1 MKFLE
6 DMLEKQ
12 YGIEIAQKIIEGY
25 LAKRKTTLRINT
37 IKTSV
42 KQDNNQ
48 EEAKKEENLNTE
60 GNNNQEQTNSS
71 NEEESKQ
78 KLDAKKIEY
87 EEVKWSKEA
96 IIIKNEDEK
105 AIQEMD
111 IYTNGEI
118 YMQSLSSML
127 PPIILEPKE
136 GTDILDMA
144 AAPGGKTTQIAALTN
159 NKAHITACEKNKI
172 RAERLKYNIDKQ
184 GASCVFIM
192 QKDARFID
200 DFFSFDQILLDA
212 PCSGSGT
219 LDFNDNNIEKYF
231 SKQLIDR
238 SSSVQ
243 KTLLSK
249 AIKLL
254 KPGHEMVYSTC
265 SILSCENEDI
275 VAHSIKNENV
285 EIVPIHFEGMEELPL
300 LPTKI
305 HGTLCVCPTDLY
317 EGFFVAKIRKK

>member
-6 DMLEKQ
+6 EKLEKQ
-12 YGIEIAQKIIEGY
+12 YGTKITKEIIEGY
-25 LAKRKTTLRINT
+25 QTKRKTTLRINT
-37 IKTSV
+37 IKS
-42 KQDNNQ
+42 NI
-48 EEAKKEENLNTE
+48 EEIKKELEKE
-60 GNNNQEQTNSS
+60 
-71 NEEESKQ
+71 
-78 KLDAKKIEY
+78 KIEY
-87 EEVKWSKEA
+87 ETIEWSKEA
-96 IIIKNEDEK
+96 LIIKNADEK
-105 AIQEMD
+105 TIQEM
-111 IYTNGEI
+111 EI
-118 YMQSLSSML
+118 YKNGKIYLQSLSSML

-172 RAERLKYNIDKQ
+172 RAERLKYNVDKQ
-184 GASCVFIM
+184 GATCVFIM
-192 QKDARFID
+192 PKDSRFID

-219 LDFNDNNIEKYF
+219 LDYNDANIEKYF
-231 SKQLIDR
+231 TEQLIER
-238 SSSVQ
+238 SSKTQ

-265 SILSCENEDI
+265 SILDCENED
-275 VAHSIKNENV
+275 VLTSVIKNGNI
-285 EIVPIHFEGMEELPL
+285 EIVPINFDGMEKLPI

-305 HGTLCVCPTDLY
+305 LGTLCVKPTDLY
-317 EGFFVAKIRKK
+317 EGFFVAKIRKKGKNFL

>member
-6 DMLEKQ
+6 EKLEKQ
-12 YGIEIAQKIIEGY
+12 YGTKITKEIIEGFQT
-25 LAKRKTTLRINT
+25 KRKTTLRINT
-37 IKTSV
+37 IKS
-42 KQDNNQ
+42 NI
-48 EEAKKEENLNTE
+48 EEIKKELEKE
-60 GNNNQEQTNSS
+60 
-71 NEEESKQ
+71 
-78 KLDAKKIEY
+78 KIEY
-87 EEVKWSKEA
+87 ETIKWSKEA
-96 IIIKNEDEK
+96 LIIKNADEK
-105 AIQEMD
+105 TIQEM
-111 IYTNGEI
+111 EI
-118 YMQSLSSML
+118 YKNGKIYLQSLSSML

-172 RAERLKYNIDKQ
+172 RAERLKYNVDKQ
-184 GASCVFIM
+184 GATCVFIM
-192 QKDARFID
+192 PKDSRFID

-219 LDFNDNNIEKYF
+219 LDYNDANVEKYF
-231 SKQLIDR
+231 TEQLIER
-238 SSSVQ
+238 SSKTQ

-265 SILSCENEDI
+265 SILDCENED
-275 VAHSIKNENV
+275 VVSSVIKNGNI
-285 EIVPIHFEGMEELPL
+285 EIVPINFEGMEKLPI

-305 HGTLCVCPTDLY
+305 SGTLCVKPTELY
-317 EGFFVAKIRKK
+317 EGFFVAKIKRL

>member
-6 DMLEKQ
+6 EKLEKQ
-12 YGIEIAQKIIEGY
+12 YGTKITKEIIEGY
-25 LAKRKTTLRINT
+25 QTKRKTTLRINT
-37 IKTSV
+37 IKS
-42 KQDNNQ
+42 NI
-48 EEAKKEENLNTE
+48 EEIKKELEKE
-60 GNNNQEQTNSS
+60 
-71 NEEESKQ
+71 
-78 KLDAKKIEY
+78 KIEY
-87 EEVKWSKEA
+87 ETIKWSKEA
-96 IIIKNEDEK
+96 LIIKNADEK
-105 AIQEMD
+105 TIQEM
-111 IYTNGEI
+111 EI
-118 YMQSLSSML
+118 YKNGKIYLQSLSSML

-172 RAERLKYNIDKQ
+172 RVERLKYNVDKQ
-184 GASCVFIM
+184 GATCVFIM
-192 QKDARFID
+192 PKDSRFID

-219 LDFNDNNIEKYF
+219 LDYNDANVEKYF
-231 SKQLIDR
+231 TEQLIER
-238 SSSVQ
+238 SSKTQ

-265 SILSCENEDI
+265 SILDCENED
-275 VAHSIKNENV
+275 VVSSVIKHGNI
-285 EIVPIHFEGMEELPL
+285 EIVPINFEGMEELPI

-305 HGTLCVCPTDLY
+305 FGTLCVKPTELY
-317 EGFFVAKIRKK
+317 EGFFVAKIKRL